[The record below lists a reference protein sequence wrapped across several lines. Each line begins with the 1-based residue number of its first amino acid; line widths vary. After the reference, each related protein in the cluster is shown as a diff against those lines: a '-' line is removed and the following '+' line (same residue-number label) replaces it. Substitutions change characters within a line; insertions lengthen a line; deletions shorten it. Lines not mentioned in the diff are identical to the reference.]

1 MAASTEAEIRFIELN
16 LVKTL
21 DKKEVLATLREWRTE
36 SKKSVEVDLL
46 NDLIE
51 RIESGELD
59 G

>member
-21 DKKEVLATLREWRTE
+21 DKKEVLATLREWRGE

>member
-1 MAASTEAEIRFIELN
+1 MAAPTEAEIRVVQLG

-21 DKKEVLATLREWRTE
+21 DKKEVLATLREWRSETE
-36 SKKSVEVDLL
+36 ISTDADLL

-51 RIESGELD
+51 RIDSGELD

>member
-21 DKKEVLATLREWRTE
+21 DKKEVLATLREWRGE

-51 RIESGELD
+51 RIETGKLD